1 MRREAAIPSAG
12 VSMLLALCLLGAL
25 LVAVSARN
33 VWAESAPRDAGSA
46 VAAPA
51 HVRVIDT
58 PSDAGTSLTILWD
71 HAAVEGPDL
80 RYRILAAEGSAVPV
94 ASLKTVEEFPAATHF
109 VKDAKRP
116 WWTAP
121 DARDHH
127 LYYFKSGKGVTVTS
141 GTAYTLAVA
150 AVRGE
155 QVVVSLPMSVVPEPN
170 WFNWNALN
178 NLVAALAFAAV
189 VLVSIRKAQRGPVF
203 LRYIPGLDAVDE
215 AIGRATEL
223 GKPVMYLTG
232 AHDMSDPSTVAAAV
246 ILGRVATRTAGYET
260 DLMVPHRNPI
270 TMAVCQEITRQAYY
284 EAGKPD
290 LFREDANFFITSD
303 QFSYTASVDGIMLRT
318 KPAANFF
325 MGAYF
330 AEALLLTETGASTGA
345 IQIAGTDSDHQLPF
359 FVTTC
364 DYTLIG
370 EELYAAS
377 AYLSREPIQVGTLL
391 GQDLGKLVVLTCIAG
406 GVLVATVAVA
416 TGATWPQL
424 ILDLLRDVK

>member
-1 MRREAAIPSAG
+1 MNWSSGPSRD
-12 VSMLLALCLLGAL
+12 LLSLRLSLSLCFSVGLGLL
-25 LVAVSARN
+25 
-33 VWAESAPRDAGSA
+33 PP
-46 VAAPA
+46 AAPA
-51 HVRVIDT
+51 LAQVPSAPAGLRAVDT
-58 PSDAGTSLTILWD
+58 PSDAGGSLTVIWNASPED
-71 HAAVEGPDL
+71 GPGL
-80 RYRILAAEGSAVPV
+80 RYQILAGEDRGTGGAEG
-94 ASLKTVEEFPAATHF
+94 LKVVDEFPSTAHY
-109 VKDAKRP
+109 VKDLKRP
-116 WWTAP
+116 WWARPDEPTAHQYQLRHGRVG
-121 DARDHH
+121 DIKD
-127 LYYFKSGKGVTVTS
+127 
-141 GTAYTLAVA
+141 GTAYAVTVV
-150 AVRGE
+150 AVRGQE
-155 QVVVSLPMSVVPEPN
+155 RTPAPTVRAVPAAN
-170 WFNWNALN
+170 WFNWNQLN
-178 NLVAALAFAAV
+178 NLLMAVSFGLV
-189 VLVSIRKAQRGPVF
+189 VLYAIRRAKQGPVF

-246 ILGRVATRTAGYET
+246 ILGRVAKRTAAYET

-270 TMAVCQEITRQAYY
+270 TMAVCQEITRQAYF

-290 LFREDANFFITSD
+290 LFRDDANFFITAD

-377 AYLSREPIQVGTLL
+377 AYLSREPVQVGTLL
-391 GQDLGKLVVLTCIAG
+391 GQDIGKLTVLGLLAAG
-406 GVLVATVAVA
+406 TLAATLA
-416 TGATWPQL
+416 TGFGAEWPSYL
-424 ILDLLRDVK
+424 LDVIRDVK

>member
-1 MRREAAIPSAG
+1 MRFSSGDR
-12 VSMLLALCLLGAL
+12 LALAILLSTVPFA
-25 LVAVSARN
+25 AAN
-33 VWAESAPRDAGSA
+33 GSA
-46 VAAPA
+46 AMEPVLPIPQQLQAL
-51 HVRVIDT
+51 DT
-58 PSDAGTSLTILWD
+58 PSDGGGRITVLWAPSPLD
-71 HAAVEGPDL
+71 GPDL
-80 RYRILAAEGSAVPV
+80 HYQVLIQEGPPPTDPSHMKVLA
-94 ASLKTVEEFPAATHF
+94 EFPSNTHY
-109 VKDAKRP
+109 VKDSKEP
-116 WWTAP
+116 WWTR
-121 DARDHH
+121 RDGAGSH
-127 LYYFKSGKGVTVTS
+127 LYQIRSGRGVEVKNGVSYSITVAS
-141 GTAYTLAVA
+141 AQGGQRVFAPPVQAVA
-150 AVRGE
+150 
-155 QVVVSLPMSVVPEPN
+155 SPN

-178 NLVAALAFAAV
+178 NLVIALSFGLL
-189 VLVSIRKAQRGPVF
+189 VLYAIRRAHRGPIF

-246 ILGRVATRTAGYET
+246 ILGRVATRTAAYET

-270 TMAVCQEITRQAYY
+270 TMAVCQEITRQAYF

-290 LFREDANFFITSD
+290 LFREDANFFITAD

-377 AYLSREPIQVGTLL
+377 AYLSREPVQVGTLL
-391 GQDLGKLVVLTCIAG
+391 GQDIGKLTVLSLIALG
-406 GVLVATVAVA
+406 SIAATLKLGFGIEWA
-416 TGATWPQL
+416 QL
-424 ILDLLRDVK
+424 LLDTLRDVK

>member
-1 MRREAAIPSAG
+1 MSFLPGHRLVP
-12 VSMLLALCLLGAL
+12 VMLLTIALFAL
-25 LVAVSARN
+25 AQHALAAMESGPPMPQQLRALDTLSDGGGRITVLWASSAL
-33 VWAESAPRDAGSA
+33 D
-46 VAAPA
+46 
-51 HVRVIDT
+51 
-58 PSDAGTSLTILWD
+58 
-71 HAAVEGPDL
+71 GPDL
-80 RYRILAAEGSAVPV
+80 RFQVLFQEGPPPADPSHMKILAEFPSNTHYVKDSKQPWWARRDGAGSHAYEINSGRGVEVKNGVPYSITV
-94 ASLKTVEEFPAATHF
+94 ASVQGGQRVFAPPVE
-109 VKDAKRP
+109 
-116 WWTAP
+116 
-121 DARDHH
+121 
-127 LYYFKSGKGVTVTS
+127 
-141 GTAYTLAVA
+141 AVA
-150 AVRGE
+150 
-155 QVVVSLPMSVVPEPN
+155 SPN

-178 NLVAALAFAAV
+178 NLLIALSFGLL
-189 VLVSIRKAQRGPVF
+189 VLYAIRRAHQGPVF

-246 ILGRVATRTAGYET
+246 ILGRVATRTAAYET

-270 TMAVCQEITRQAYY
+270 TMAVCQEITRQAYF

-290 LFREDANFFITSD
+290 LFREDANFFITAD

-377 AYLSREPIQVGTLL
+377 AYLSREAVQVGTLL
-391 GQDLGKLVVLTCIAG
+391 GQDIGKLTVLSLIAIG
-406 GVLVATVAVA
+406 SIAATLKLGFNVEWA
-416 TGATWPQL
+416 QL
-424 ILDLLRDVK
+424 LLDALRDVK

>member
-1 MRREAAIPSAG
+1 MRGP
-12 VSMLLALCLLGAL
+12 
-25 LVAVSARN
+25 
-33 VWAESAPRDAGSA
+33 SAPRGDIPGLSLSLSLCLC
-46 VAAPA
+46 VGLGLLHHAAPA
-51 HVRVIDT
+51 LAQVPSAPANLRAFDT
-58 PSDAGTSLTILWD
+58 PSDAGENITVIWD
-71 HAAVEGPDL
+71 ASSEDGPGL
-80 RYRILAAEGSAVPV
+80 RYQILAGEDRGASGAEG
-94 ASLKTVEEFPAATHF
+94 LKVVDEFPSTTHY
-109 VKDAKRP
+109 VKELKRP
-116 WWTAP
+116 WWTRPA
-121 DARDHH
+121 DRAAHQYQMRN
-127 LYYFKSGKGVTVTS
+127 GKAGEIKN
-141 GTAYTLAVA
+141 GTAYAVTVV
-150 AVRGE
+150 AVRGQE
-155 QVVVSLPMSVVPEPN
+155 RTPAPPVRVVPAAN
-170 WFNWNALN
+170 WFNWNQLN
-178 NLVAALAFAAV
+178 NLLIAVSFGLV
-189 VLVSIRKAQRGPVF
+189 VLYAIRRAKQGPVF

-246 ILGRVATRTAGYET
+246 ILGRVAKRTAAYET

-270 TMAVCQEITRQAYY
+270 TMAVCQEITRQAYF

-290 LFREDANFFITSD
+290 LFRDDANFFITAD

-377 AYLSREPIQVGTLL
+377 AYLSREPVQVGTLL
-391 GQDLGKLVVLTCIAG
+391 GQDIGKLTVLGLLAAG
-406 GVLVATVAVA
+406 SLA
-416 TGATWPQL
+416 ATWAIAFGAEWPSYL
-424 ILDLLRDVK
+424 LDLIRDVK

>member
-1 MRREAAIPSAG
+1 
-12 VSMLLALCLLGAL
+12 
-25 LVAVSARN
+25 
-33 VWAESAPRDAGSA
+33 
-46 VAAPA
+46 
-51 HVRVIDT
+51 
-58 PSDAGTSLTILWD
+58 
-71 HAAVEGPDL
+71 
-80 RYRILAAEGSAVPV
+80 
-94 ASLKTVEEFPAATHF
+94 
-109 VKDAKRP
+109 
-116 WWTAP
+116 
-121 DARDHH
+121 
-127 LYYFKSGKGVTVTS
+127 
-141 GTAYTLAVA
+141 
-150 AVRGE
+150 
-155 QVVVSLPMSVVPEPN
+155 
-170 WFNWNALN
+170 
-178 NLVAALAFAAV
+178 
-189 VLVSIRKAQRGPVF
+189 
-203 LRYIPGLDAVDE
+203 
-215 AIGRATEL
+215 
-223 GKPVMYLTG
+223 MYLTG

-246 ILGRVATRTAGYET
+246 ILGRVAKRTAGYET

-270 TMAVCQEITRQAYY
+270 TMAVCQEITRQAYF

-391 GQDLGKLVVLTCIAG
+391 GQDIGKLTVLALIAFG
-406 GVLVATVAVA
+406 SFAATVA
-416 TGATWPQL
+416 TGFGGDWPQVL
-424 ILDLLRDVK
+424 LDLIRDVK